1 MDENRIAGTARELG
15 GKVQRP
21 WQRHRRRGDGGRGRL
36 QSGSRAAQDMYGKTR
51 DTAAD
56 AASNFES
63 ALRST
68 IETKPYTSVAVA
80 LALGWLLGRMHRPL

>member
-1 MDENRIAGTARELG
+1 
-15 GKVQRP
+15 
-21 WQRHRRRGDGGRGRL
+21 
-36 QSGSRAAQDMYGKTR
+36 MYGKTR